1 MNASGR
7 RPAAPDQSP
16 RQPDPKQRV
25 RSTRSMEILCLA
37 LAALVV
43 VWSRVLTTQLW
54 PVLGLLCAFVVAI
67 VAFRSRRF
75 FPGRTRTRLLI
86 ESWSMVMFIAGVLWF
101 TGKRSSPILN
111 LYLLPIILSA
121 LTLGRLVTLLQV
133 AVIAICHLLLAAATP
148 GLDVISLVYASQAVG
163 QLAPF
168 LLVAY
173 LTTTLSAD
181 ITEARER
188 IENLAQTDAL
198 TGLYNLG
205 MFNEV
210 WQRERD
216 PGVYALLLIDMDKLK
231 DINDAFGH
239 EAGNSAITLVAQ
251 CLQRSIRTTD
261 YAARFGGDEFAV
273 LLPGAS
279 PEIAEAVVKRVRHN
293 VFKTTLDL
301 RSRMI
306 RCSVSIGVVN
316 YPKDARDMR
325 ELLSITD
332 RNMYRDKELRR
343 APGSE
348 ASA

>member
-1 MNASGR
+1 
-7 RPAAPDQSP
+7 
-16 RQPDPKQRV
+16 V
-25 RSTRSMEILCLA
+25 RSTRSIEILCLA
-37 LAALVV
+37 LAALVL
-43 VWSRVLTTQLW
+43 VWSRALVTQLW
-54 PVLGLLCAFVVAI
+54 PVLGLLAAFAAAI
-67 VAFRSRRF
+67 AMFRSRRF

-86 ESWSMVMFIAGVLWF
+86 ESWSMVMFITGVLWF
-101 TGKRSSPILN
+101 TGKSGSPLLN

-133 AVIAICHLLLAAATP
+133 AVIFICHVLLAAATP
-148 GLDVISLVYASQAVG
+148 GTDILSLAYASQAVG

-188 IENLAQTDAL
+188 IENLAQTDSL
-198 TGLYNLG
+198 TGLLNLR

-210 WQRERD
+210 WQRAHLAAERD
-216 PGVYALLLIDMDKLK
+216 HGVYALLMIDMDKLK
-231 DINDAFGH
+231 DINDSFGH

-251 CLQRSIRTTD
+251 CLQRSIRNTD
-261 YAARFGGDEFAV
+261 FAARFGGDEFAV

-279 PEIAEAVVKRVRHN
+279 PEVAEVVVKRVRHN
-293 VFKTTLDL
+293 VYKTTLDL

-306 RCSVSIGVVN
+306 RCTVSIGVVN
-316 YPKDARDMR
+316 YPKDGRDTR
-325 ELLSITD
+325 ELMSIAD
-332 RNMYRDKELRR
+332 NKMYRDKELRR

-348 ASA
+348 ANA

>member
-1 MNASGR
+1 
-7 RPAAPDQSP
+7 
-16 RQPDPKQRV
+16 
-25 RSTRSMEILCLA
+25 LA
-37 LAALVV
+37 LAALVL
-43 VWSRVLTTQLW
+43 VWSRALATQLW
-54 PVLGLLCAFVVAI
+54 PVIGLLGVFMVAI
-67 VAFRSRRF
+67 VVFRGRRF
-75 FPGRTRTRLLI
+75 FPRRTRTRLLI
-86 ESWSMVMFIAGVLWF
+86 ESWSMVIFVTGVLWF
-101 TGKRSSPILN
+101 TGKSSSPLLN

-121 LTLGRLVTLLQV
+121 LTLGRLVTMLQV
-133 AVIAICHLLLAAATP
+133 AAIAVCHLLLAAATP
-148 GLDVISLVYASQAVG
+148 GLDVMSLFYASQAVG

-198 TGLYNLG
+198 TGLFNLR

-210 WQRERD
+210 WQREHDAAERD
-216 PGVYALLLIDMDKLK
+216 RGVYALLMIDMDKLK

-239 EAGNSAITLVAQ
+239 EAGNSAIVLVAQ
-251 CLQRSIRTTD
+251 CLHRSIRNSD

-279 PEIAEAVVKRVRHN
+279 PEIADAVVKRVRHN
-293 VFKTTLDL
+293 VYKTTLDV

-316 YPKDARDMR
+316 YPKDARDVR
-325 ELLSITD
+325 ELLSMAD
-332 RNMYRDKELRR
+332 RKMYRDKELRR
-343 APGSE
+343 APGNESN
-348 ASA
+348 A

>member
-1 MNASGR
+1 
-7 RPAAPDQSP
+7 
-16 RQPDPKQRV
+16 V
-25 RSTRSMEILCLA
+25 RSTRSIEILCLA
-37 LAALVV
+37 LAALVL
-43 VWSRVLTTQLW
+43 VWSRALLTQLW
-54 PVLGLLCAFVVAI
+54 PVLGLLGGFLAAI
-67 VAFRSRRF
+67 VVFRSRRF
-75 FPGRTRTRLLI
+75 FPRRTRTRLLI
-86 ESWSMVMFIAGVLWF
+86 ESWSMVVFITGVLWF
-101 TGKRSSPILN
+101 TGKSSSPLLN

-133 AVIAICHLLLAAATP
+133 AVVFICHLLLAAAMP
-148 GLDVISLVYASQAVG
+148 GLDVMSLSYASQAVG

-181 ITEARER
+181 ISEARER
-188 IENLAQTDAL
+188 IENLAQNDSL
-198 TGLYNLG
+198 TGLYNLR

-210 WQRERD
+210 WQREHLASERD
-216 PGVYALLLIDMDKLK
+216 RGVYALLLIDMDKLK

-251 CLQRSIRTTD
+251 CLLRSIRTTD

-279 PEIAEAVVKRVRHN
+279 PEIAEAVIKRVRHN
-293 VFKTTLDL
+293 VYKTTLDL

-316 YPKDARDMR
+316 YPKDGRDMR
-325 ELLSITD
+325 ELLSMAD
-332 RNMYRDKELRR
+332 RKMFRDKELRR

-348 ASA
+348 ANA

>member
-1 MNASGR
+1 
-7 RPAAPDQSP
+7 
-16 RQPDPKQRV
+16 
-25 RSTRSMEILCLA
+25 LA
-37 LAALVV
+37 LAALVL
-43 VWSRVLTTQLW
+43 VWSRALVNQLW
-54 PVLGLLCAFVVAI
+54 PVLSLLGTFAIAI

-75 FPGRTRTRLLI
+75 FPRRTRTRLLI
-86 ESWSMVMFIAGVLWF
+86 ESWSMVIFITGVLWF
-101 TGKRSSPILN
+101 TGKSSSPLLN
-111 LYLLPIILSA
+111 FYLLPIILSA

-133 AVIAICHLLLAAATP
+133 AVIAICHLALAAATP
-148 GLDVISLVYASQAVG
+148 NLDVISLNYASQAVG

-198 TGLYNLG
+198 TGLFNLR

-210 WQRERD
+210 WQREHVASERD
-216 PGVYALLLIDMDKLK
+216 RSVYALLIIDMDKLK
-231 DINDAFGH
+231 DINDSYGH
-239 EAGNSAITLVAQ
+239 DAGNSAITLVAQ
-251 CLQRSIRTTD
+251 CLQRSIRNTD

-316 YPKDARDMR
+316 YPKDGRDMR
-325 ELLSITD
+325 ELLSIAD
-332 RNMYRDKELRR
+332 RKMYRDKELRR

-348 ASA
+348 ANA

>member
-1 MNASGR
+1 
-7 RPAAPDQSP
+7 
-16 RQPDPKQRV
+16 V
-25 RSTRSMEILCLA
+25 RSTRSIEILCLA
-37 LAALVV
+37 LAALVL
-43 VWSRVLTTQLW
+43 VWSRALVTQVW
-54 PVLGLLCAFVVAI
+54 PVLGLLGAFAIAI
-67 VAFRSRRF
+67 VLFRARHF
-75 FPGRTRTRLLI
+75 FPRRTRTRLLI
-86 ESWSMVMFIAGVLWF
+86 ESWSMVVFITGVLWF
-101 TGKRSSPILN
+101 TGKSSSPLLN

-121 LTLGRLVTLLQV
+121 FTLGRLVTLLQV
-133 AVIAICHLLLAAATP
+133 AVIAICHLLLAASTL
-148 GLDVISLVYASQAVG
+148 GLDVASLTYASQAVG

-198 TGLYNLG
+198 TGLYNLR

-210 WQRERD
+210 WQRTHDSAERER
-216 PGVYALLLIDMDKLK
+216 GVYALLMIDMDKLK

-251 CLQRSIRTTD
+251 CLQRSIRSTD

-279 PEIAEAVVKRVRHN
+279 PEIADAVVKRVRHN
-293 VFKTTLDL
+293 VYKTTLDL

-325 ELLSITD
+325 ELLSIAD
-332 RNMYRDKELRR
+332 RKMYRDKELRR

>member
-1 MNASGR
+1 
-7 RPAAPDQSP
+7 
-16 RQPDPKQRV
+16 V
-25 RSTRSMEILCLA
+25 RSTQSIEVLCLA
-37 LAALVV
+37 LAALVL
-43 VWSRVLTTQLW
+43 VWSGALVTELW
-54 PVLGLLCAFVVAI
+54 PVLALLSVFVVAI
-67 VAFRSRRF
+67 GVFRARRF
-75 FPGRTRTRLLI
+75 FPRRTRTRLLI
-86 ESWSMVMFIAGVLWF
+86 ESWSMVAFITGVLWL
-101 TGKRSSPILN
+101 TGKGSSPLLN

-133 AVIAICHLLLAAATP
+133 AVVALCHVLLAAATP
-148 GLDVISLVYASQAVG
+148 GLDVMSLSYASQAVG

-188 IENLAQTDAL
+188 IEDLAQNDAL
-198 TGLYNLG
+198 TGLYNLR

-210 WQRERD
+210 WQREHAAAESGRS
-216 PGVYALLLIDMDKLK
+216 VYALLMIDMDKLK
-231 DINDAFGH
+231 DINDTFGH

-251 CLQRSIRTTD
+251 CLQRSIRNSDT
-261 YAARFGGDEFAV
+261 AARFGGDEFAV

-279 PEIAEAVVKRVRHN
+279 PDVAEAVVKRVRHN
-293 VFKTTLDL
+293 VYKTTLDL

-316 YPKDARDMR
+316 YPKDGRDMR
-325 ELLSITD
+325 ELLSIAD
-332 RNMYRDKELRR
+332 RKMYRDKELRR

-348 ASA
+348 ADG

>member
-1 MNASGR
+1 
-7 RPAAPDQSP
+7 
-16 RQPDPKQRV
+16 V
-25 RSTRSMEILCLA
+25 RSTRSIEILCLA
-37 LAALVV
+37 LAALVL
-43 VWSRVLTTQLW
+43 VWSRALATQLW
-54 PVLGLLCAFVVAI
+54 PVLGLLGAFAFAI
-67 VAFRSRRF
+67 VVFRARRF
-75 FPGRTRTRLLI
+75 FPRRTRTRLLI
-86 ESWSMVMFIAGVLWF
+86 ESWSMVMFITGVLWF
-101 TGKRSSPILN
+101 TGKSSSPLLN

-133 AVIAICHLLLAAATP
+133 AAIAVCHLLLAAATP
-148 GLDVISLVYASQAVG
+148 GLDVMTLAYASQAVG

-188 IENLAQTDAL
+188 IENLAQNDAL
-198 TGLYNLG
+198 TGLFNLR

-210 WQRERD
+210 WQREHAAAERD
-216 PGVYALLLIDMDKLK
+216 RGVYALLMIDMDKLK
-231 DINDAFGH
+231 DINDDFGH

-325 ELLSITD
+325 ELLSIAD
-332 RNMYRDKELRR
+332 RKMYRDKELRR
-343 APGSE
+343 APDSE
-348 ASA
+348 AKA

>member
-1 MNASGR
+1 
-7 RPAAPDQSP
+7 
-16 RQPDPKQRV
+16 V
-25 RSTRSMEILCLA
+25 LCLA
-37 LAALVV
+37 LAALVL
-43 VWSRVLTTQLW
+43 VWSGALVTELW
-54 PVLGLLCAFVVAI
+54 PVLALLSVFVVAI
-67 VAFRSRRF
+67 AVFRARRF
-75 FPGRTRTRLLI
+75 FPRRTRTRLLI
-86 ESWSMVMFIAGVLWF
+86 ESWSMVAFITAVLWF
-101 TGKRSSPILN
+101 TGKCSSPLLN

-133 AVIAICHLLLAAATP
+133 AVVAFCHVLLAAATP
-148 GLDVISLVYASQAVG
+148 GLDVLSLSYASQAVG

-188 IENLAQTDAL
+188 IENLAQNDAL
-198 TGLYNLG
+198 TGLYNLR

-210 WQRERD
+210 WQREHAAAERD
-216 PGVYALLLIDMDKLK
+216 RGVYALLMIDMDKLK

-251 CLQRSIRTTD
+251 CLHRSIRNSDT
-261 YAARFGGDEFAV
+261 AARFGGDEFAV

-279 PEIAEAVVKRVRHN
+279 PEIAEAVIKRVRHN
-293 VFKTTLDL
+293 VYKTTLDL

-316 YPKDARDMR
+316 YPKDGRDMR
-325 ELLSITD
+325 ELLSIAD
-332 RNMYRDKELRR
+332 RKMCRDKELRR

>member
-1 MNASGR
+1 
-7 RPAAPDQSP
+7 
-16 RQPDPKQRV
+16 V
-25 RSTRSMEILCLA
+25 RSTQSIEVLCLA
-37 LAALVV
+37 LAALVL
-43 VWSRVLTTQLW
+43 VWSGALVTELW
-54 PVLGLLCAFVVAI
+54 PVLALLGVFVVAI
-67 VAFRSRRF
+67 GVFRGRRF
-75 FPGRTRTRLLI
+75 FPRRTRTRLLI
-86 ESWSMVMFIAGVLWF
+86 ESWSMVAFVTCVLWF
-101 TGKRSSPILN
+101 TGKCSSPLLN

-133 AVIAICHLLLAAATP
+133 AVVAFCHVLLAAATP
-148 GLDVISLVYASQAVG
+148 GLDVMSLVYASQAVG

-188 IENLAQTDAL
+188 IENLAQNDAL
-198 TGLYNLG
+198 TGLYNLR
-205 MFNEV
+205 MFNQV
-210 WQRERD
+210 WERAHAAAESD
-216 PGVYALLLIDMDKLK
+216 RGVYALLMIDMDKLK

-251 CLQRSIRTTD
+251 CLQRSIRNSDT
-261 YAARFGGDEFAV
+261 AARFGGDEFAV

-279 PEIAEAVVKRVRHN
+279 PEVAEAVVKRVRHN
-293 VFKTTLDL
+293 VYKTTLDL

-316 YPKDARDMR
+316 YPKDGRDMR
-325 ELLSITD
+325 ELLSMAD
-332 RNMYRDKELRR
+332 RKMYRDKELRR

>member
-1 MNASGR
+1 M
-7 RPAAPDQSP
+7 
-16 RQPDPKQRV
+16 
-25 RSTRSMEILCLA
+25 L
-37 LAALVV
+37 
-43 VWSRVLTTQLW
+43 VWSRALTVQFG
-54 PVLGLLCAFVVAI
+54 PVLGLLGAFGVAI
-67 VAFRSRRF
+67 VAFRSPRF
-75 FPGRTRTRLLI
+75 FPRHSRTRLLI
-86 ESWSMVMFIAGVLWF
+86 ESWSMVIFITGVLWF
-101 TGKRSSPILN
+101 TGKSSSPLLN

-133 AVIAICHLLLAAATP
+133 AAIAICHLLLAASTP
-148 GLDVISLVYASQAVG
+148 SLDVASLFYASQAVG

-198 TGLYNLG
+198 TGLYNLR

-210 WQRERD
+210 WQREHAASERD
-216 PGVYALLLIDMDKLK
+216 RGVYSLLLIDMDKLK
-231 DINDAFGH
+231 DINDDFGH
-239 EAGNSAITLVAQ
+239 EAGNSAIKLVAQ
-251 CLQRSIRTTD
+251 CLQRSIRNSD

-279 PEIAEAVVKRVRHN
+279 PDIAEAVVKRVRHN
-293 VFKTTLDL
+293 VYKTTLDL

-306 RCSVSIGVVN
+306 RCSVSIGLVN

-325 ELLSITD
+325 EILSMAD
-332 RNMYRDKELRR
+332 RKMYRDKELRR

-348 ASA
+348 ANV

>member
-1 MNASGR
+1 
-7 RPAAPDQSP
+7 
-16 RQPDPKQRV
+16 V
-25 RSTRSMEILCLA
+25 RSTRSIEILCLV
-37 LAALVV
+37 LAALVL
-43 VWSRVLTTQLW
+43 VWSRALVNQLW
-54 PVLGLLCAFVVAI
+54 PVLSLLGTFAIAI

-75 FPGRTRTRLLI
+75 FPRRTRTRLLI
-86 ESWSMVMFIAGVLWF
+86 ESWSMVIFITGVLWF
-101 TGKRSSPILN
+101 TGKSSSPLLN
-111 LYLLPIILSA
+111 FYLLPIILSA

-133 AVIAICHLLLAAATP
+133 AVIAICHLALAAATP
-148 GLDVISLVYASQAVG
+148 NLDVISLNYASQAVG

-188 IENLAQTDAL
+188 IENLAQTDSL
-198 TGLYNLG
+198 TGLFNLR

-210 WQRERD
+210 WQREHVASERD
-216 PGVYALLLIDMDKLK
+216 RGVYALLVIDMDKLK
-231 DINDAFGH
+231 DINDSYGH
-239 EAGNSAITLVAQ
+239 DAGNSAITLVAQ
-251 CLQRSIRTTD
+251 CLQRSIRNTD

-316 YPKDARDMR
+316 YPKDGRDMR
-325 ELLSITD
+325 ELLSIAD
-332 RNMYRDKELRR
+332 RKMYRDKELRR

-348 ASA
+348 ANA